1 MGCGALIFRLKSAAK
16 DLRTLMD
23 TKGLVTLLFPCSL
36 ETLLTIIVN
45 DFIALNLYLYA
56 ILIIL
61 PFLWDF

>member
-23 TKGLVTLLFPCSL
+23 TKGLVTLLSPCSL

-45 DFIALNLYLYA
+45 DFPVSNLYLYTFV
-56 ILIIL
+56 IIL
-61 PFLWDF
+61 PF